1 MQGPV
6 KRGALVLL
14 HTPRMSAGAGEGFA
28 RSGVLGSMKPKHA
41 AAAALGSVQT
51 VPVTALLAQ
60 VLLIA
65 GLAVTVSHSG
75 TALSPAAWAVGI
87 ACGLITN
94 AALSRGLSY
103 YRTERLNP
111 ADWVTLVRATLTV
124 GVAALIAESF
134 GHHVP
139 VALLVALAAV
149 ALALDAV
156 DGWVA
161 RRTRTATLG
170 AHFDAEV
177 DSFLILILSVYV
189 ARSAGAWVL
198 AIGVARYAFLAA
210 GWPLPWMRAELPPR
224 FWRKTVAAVQGV
236 MLVLAASRVLPE
248 PVNEVILAA
257 SLALL
262 AESFG
267 RDIWWL
273 WRRRGG
279 TLVAAVT
286 DADSSVTDAVATGD
300 APDAELG
307 SGGSVPPGPDP
318 GRAPDTGP
326 RPPRW
331 SRVRRWVGPSLT
343 AVAIVVMWAALVS
356 PDQPSDL
363 TLSGFLRI
371 PLEGLVIVAVASLL
385 PRVPRRI
392 LAGIVG
398 PLLALVVV
406 FKVLDIGF
414 FDIFSRRFD
423 LLSDPSYFGSGIE
436 TMRDSLG
443 RTEANLVVVGIVV
456 GIVVLVV
463 VTTFSAFR
471 LTRIAAA
478 NRRRTL
484 QVVAGLG
491 AVWGLLWLVGAQ
503 LISHTPIATTLSASV
518 VVNEVRTVQADIHD
532 QTVFANQIKHDAFRN
547 TPSNQLLTS
556 LRGKDVLLVF
566 VEAYGQQAVQ
576 GRQFSPEVDA
586 ALSQGDKQ
594 LGSAGFSA
602 RSGFLDSATYGGIS
616 WLAHSTLDSGVW
628 VNSQRRYN
636 DLMTT
641 NRFTLSDAFKEAG
654 WRTVD
659 DIPSNDYYWPQGKTF
674 YHYDKV
680 YDRRDVGYKGPTFTY
695 ASMPDQYTYAAFQR
709 NELSKSHR
717 KPLFAEIDTVSS
729 HMPWNRIP
737 EQIPWNQVGNGSIF
751 NKIPQDHETGAFW
764 SNPPRVQAAYGR
776 SIVYSLNT
784 LYSFIKHVHDKNL
797 VVIAVGD
804 HQPLPIVSG
813 HNSNH
818 DVPISIISHDPKVL
832 KQIGSWGW
840 NAGLQPKP
848 TAPVWPMSAFRNR
861 FLSAFDSHTTSG

>member
-6 KRGALVLL
+6 KRSALVLL
-14 HTPRMSAGAGEGFA
+14 HARRMSAEDGEGFA
-28 RSGVLGSMKPKHA
+28 RGGVLGSMKPKHA

-65 GLAVTVSHSG
+65 GLAVTVDHSG
-75 TALSPAAWAVGI
+75 AALSPAAWAVGI
-87 ACGLITN
+87 ACGMITN
-94 AALSRGLSY
+94 AALSRGLSH

-124 GVAALIAESF
+124 GVAALIADSF

-139 VALLVALAAV
+139 VALLVTLAAV

-236 MLVLAASRVLPE
+236 MLVLAASQVLPR
-248 PVNEVILAA
+248 PANEVILAA

-267 RDIWWL
+267 RDVWWL
-273 WRRRGG
+273 WRQRHG

-286 DADSSVTDAVATGD
+286 DADAAVTDAVATPD
-300 APDAELG
+300 APDAETG
-307 SGGSVPPGPDP
+307 SGGSVPPDP
-318 GRAPDTGP
+318 SGRAPDAGP
-326 RPPRW
+326 RPPRYP
-331 SRVRRWVGPSLT
+331 RARRWIGPALT
-343 AVAIVVMWAALVS
+343 VCAAVILWAALVF

-363 TLSGFLRI
+363 SFSGFLRV
-371 PLEGLVIVAVASLL
+371 PLEGLAFVALASVL
-385 PRVPRRI
+385 PRIPRRI
-392 LAGIVG
+392 FAGVIG
-398 PLLALVVV
+398 PLIALVVV
-406 FKVLDIGF
+406 FKVLDIGILETF
-414 FDIFSRRFD
+414 NRRLDI
-423 LLSDPSYFGSGIE
+423 LSDYTQVGTGIE
-436 TMRDSLG
+436 TLRTSIG
-443 RTEANLVVVGIVV
+443 RTNTNLVVVGVVV
-456 GIVVLVV
+456 GVVVLFIL
-463 VTTFSAFR
+463 TTLSAFR
-471 LTRIAAA
+471 LTRVAAA
-478 NRRRTL
+478 NRRWTL
-484 QVVAGLG
+484 GAVAGLA
-491 AVWGLLWLVGAQ
+491 AVWGVLSLAGAQ
-503 LISHTPIATTLSASV
+503 LIAQTPIASTLSARVFGHEVSSV
-518 VVNEVRTVQADIHD
+518 RADLHD
-532 QTVFANQIKHDAFRN
+532 NAVFAAQVKRDAFRN
-547 TPSNQLLTS
+547 TPTSRLLTG

-566 VEAYGQQAVQ
+566 VEAYGQQAVE

-586 ALSQGDKQ
+586 VLSKGDKQ
-594 LGSAGFSA
+594 LASEGFSE

-616 WLAHSTLDSGVW
+616 WLAHSTLQSGVW

-641 NRFTLSDAFKEAG
+641 NRYTLSDAFKQAG

-659 DIPSNDYYWPQGKTF
+659 DVPSNDYYWPQGTSY
-674 YHYDKV
+674 YHYDQL
-680 YDRRDVGYKGPTFTY
+680 YDRRNVGYKGPAFTY
-695 ASMPDQYTYAAFQR
+695 ASMPDEYTYAALQR
-709 NELSKSHR
+709 LELSKTNR
-717 KPLFAEIDTVSS
+717 KPLFAEVDTVSS

-737 EQIPWNQVGNGSIF
+737 EMVPWNTLGNGSIF
-751 NKIPQDHETGAFW
+751 NRIPEDHSTGAFW

-776 SIVYSLNT
+776 SIVYSLNA
-784 LYSFIKHVHDKNL
+784 LLSFFKHDHDKNL
-797 VVIAVGD
+797 VMIMLGD

-832 KQIGSWGW
+832 KDIGSWGW
-840 NAGLQPKP
+840 NAGLQPKS
-848 TAPVWPMSAFRNR
+848 TAPVWPMSAFRNK
-861 FLSAFDSHTTSG
+861 FLTAFDSPTSSG

>member
-1 MQGPV
+1 
-6 KRGALVLL
+6 
-14 HTPRMSAGAGEGFA
+14 
-28 RSGVLGSMKPKHA
+28 MKPKHA

-75 TALSPAAWAVGI
+75 TALSPAAWGVGI

-94 AALSRGLSY
+94 AALSRGLSH

-124 GVAALIAESF
+124 GVAALIAGSF

-139 VALLVALAAV
+139 VSLMVTLAAV

-161 RRTRTATLG
+161 RRTRSATLG

-177 DSFLILILSVYV
+177 DSFLIFILSVYV
-189 ARSAGAWVL
+189 ARWVGAWVL
-198 AIGVARYAFLAA
+198 AIGLARYAFLAA
-210 GWPLPWMRAELPPR
+210 GWPLPWLRGELPPR
-224 FWRKTVAAVQGV
+224 FWRKTVAAIQGV
-236 MLVLAASRVLPE
+236 MLVLVASHLLSAAVSRA
-248 PVNEVILAA
+248 ILAV

-267 RDIWWL
+267 RDVWWL

-286 DADSSVTDAVATGD
+286 DADSSLTDAVAT
-300 APDAELG
+300 PDASDPETG
-307 SGGSVPPGPDP
+307 SGGSVPPDP
-318 GRAPDTGP
+318 ASGRAPDGGP
-326 RPPRW
+326 RPPRYP
-331 SRVRRWVGPSLT
+331 RARRWIGPALT
-343 AVAIVVMWAALVS
+343 LVAVVILWAALVF

-363 TLSGFLRI
+363 SFTGFLRI
-371 PLEGLVIVAVASLL
+371 PLEGLALIALASVL
-385 PRVPRRI
+385 PRIPQRI
-392 LAGIVG
+392 FAGVIG
-398 PLLALVVV
+398 PLIALVVV

-414 FDIFSRRFD
+414 LETFNRRLDI
-423 LLSDPSYFGSGIE
+423 LSDYSQVGTGIE
-436 TMRDSLG
+436 TL
-443 RTEANLVVVGIVV
+443 RTSIGPTETNLVVVGVVV
-456 GIVVLVV
+456 GVVVLVIL
-463 VTTFSAFR
+463 TTLSAFR
-471 LTRIAAA
+471 VTRVAAA
-478 NRRRTL
+478 NRRWTLRT
-484 QVVAGLG
+484 VAGLA
-491 AVWGLLWLVGAQ
+491 AVWGLLWLAGAQ
-503 LISHTPIATTLSASV
+503 LTAQTPIASTLSASV
-518 VVNEVRTVQADIHD
+518 FGHEVSSVRADLHD
-532 QTVFANQIKHDAFRN
+532 NAVFAAQVKRDALRN
-547 TPSNQLLTS
+547 TPTSQLLTG

-566 VEAYGQQAVQ
+566 IEAYGQQAVE

-586 ALSQGDKQ
+586 VLSKGDKQ
-594 LGSAGFSA
+594 LASEGFSA

-616 WLAHSTLDSGVW
+616 WLAHSTLQSGVW

-641 NRFTLSDAFKEAG
+641 NRFTLSDAFKQAG
-654 WRTVD
+654 WRTID
-659 DIPSNDYYWPQGKTF
+659 DVPSNDYYWPQGTSY
-674 YHYDKV
+674 YHYDKL
-680 YDRRDVGYKGPTFTY
+680 YDRRNVGYKGPTYTY
-695 ASMPDQYTYAAFQR
+695 ASMPDEYTYAALQR
-709 NELSKSHR
+709 LELSKTHR
-717 KPLFAEIDTVSS
+717 KPLFAEVDTVSS

-737 EQIPWNQVGNGSIF
+737 EQVPWNQLGNGSIF
-751 NKIPQDHETGAFW
+751 NKIPEDHSTGAFW

-776 SIVYSLNT
+776 SIVYSLNA
-784 LYSFIKHVHDKNL
+784 LLSFFKHDHDKNL
-797 VVIAVGD
+797 VMIMLGD

-818 DVPISIISHDPKVL
+818 DVPISIIAHDPKVL

-848 TAPVWPMSAFRNR
+848 TAPVWPMSAFRNQ
-861 FLSAFDSHTTSG
+861 FLGAFDSHTAG

>member
-1 MQGPV
+1 
-6 KRGALVLL
+6 
-14 HTPRMSAGAGEGFA
+14 
-28 RSGVLGSMKPKHA
+28 MKPKHA

-51 VPVTALLAQ
+51 VPVTALFAQ

-65 GLAVTVSHSG
+65 GLAATVSHSG

-124 GVAALIAESF
+124 GVAALIAGSF
-134 GHHVP
+134 GHDVP
-139 VALLVALAAV
+139 VALLVTLAAV

-161 RRTRTATLG
+161 RRTRSATLG

-177 DSFLILILSVYV
+177 DSFLIFMLSVYV
-189 ARSAGAWVL
+189 ARWVGAWVL
-198 AIGVARYAFLAA
+198 AIGLARYAFLAA
-210 GWPLPWMRAELPPR
+210 GWPLPWLRAELPPR
-224 FWRKTVAAVQGV
+224 FWRKTVAAIQGV
-236 MLVLAASRVLPE
+236 MLVLTASHLLSTPVTRAVLA
-248 PVNEVILAA
+248 V

-273 WRRRGG
+273 WRHRQG

-286 DADSSVTDAVATGD
+286 DADATVTDVVATPD

-307 SGGSVPPGPDP
+307 SGGSAPPDP
-318 GRAPDTGP
+318 TPASGSGP
-326 RPPRW
+326 RWPRA
-331 SRVRRWVGPSLT
+331 RRWMGPALT
-343 AVAIVVMWAALVS
+343 VVAVVVVWAALVS

-363 TLSGFLRI
+363 SLAGFLRI
-371 PLEGLVIVAVASLL
+371 PLEGLVLLAVASVL
-385 PRVPRRI
+385 PTLPRRI

-443 RTEANLVVVGIVV
+443 RTEANLIVVGIGV

-463 VTTFSAFR
+463 LTTLSAFR
-471 LTRIAAA
+471 LARVAAA
-478 NRRRTL
+478 NRGRTL
-484 QVVAGLG
+484 RVVAGLG
-491 AVWGLLWLVGAQ
+491 AVWGLFWLVGAQ

-532 QTVFANQIKHDAFRN
+532 QTVFAKKIKHDAFRN
-547 TPSNQLLTS
+547 TPASRLLTS

-586 ALSQGDKQ
+586 ALSNGDRQ
-594 LGSAGFSA
+594 LASAGFSS

-616 WLAHSTLDSGVW
+616 WLAHSTLESGVW

-659 DIPSNDYYWPQGKTF
+659 DIPSNDYYWPQGKSF

-680 YDRRDVGYKGPTFTY
+680 YDQRDVGYKGPTFTY
-695 ASMPDQYTYAAFQR
+695 ASMPDQYTYAALQR
-709 NELSKSHR
+709 LELGKTNR
-717 KPLFAEIDTVSS
+717 PPLFAEVDTVSS

-751 NKIPQDHETGAFW
+751 NKIPEEHETGAFW

-848 TAPVWPMSAFRNR
+848 TAPVWPMSAFRNK
-861 FLSAFDSHTTSG
+861 FFGAFDSHTANG